1 MRPRANEWFREAGD
15 TPLAA
20 EEQSWRIRAALRAL
34 AWSVVRKTI
43 DGLPERD
50 QQEPTWRYW
59 KARAL
64 AELGKKEDADA
75 LYATVATGIHFY
87 GLLAAE
93 ALGRGVEQ
101 LAALK
106 SEPAMASDDAFAA
119 FAAKPAVRRAVKLAE
134 LDMRAESR
142 REWISAVAGLDD
154 EGLLLAADYARRVGL
169 YDRAINTAE
178 RTSIRHDYSMRYM
191 TPWRSEFGAAAR
203 DHSIDEELLYAIAR
217 QESRFAPDIVSSA
230 GAVGLMQLMPGTA
243 RWVAKQ
249 LARSDYNSTRMA
261 QVELNTQFG
270 AYYFKY
276 WHERLDR
283 MPALAAAAY
292 NAGPNRAQAWRP
304 SAMPLEGAIWVETIP
319 FNETRDYVKK
329 VLANTMLYAQA
340 LGRPYVPLSTRL
352 GTVLPRGSAA
362 LPD

>member
-1 MRPRANEWFREAGD
+1 
-15 TPLAA
+15 
-20 EEQSWRIRAALRAL
+20 
-34 AWSVVRKTI
+34 
-43 DGLPERD
+43 
-50 QQEPTWRYW
+50 
-59 KARAL
+59 
-64 AELGKKEDADA
+64 
-75 LYATVATGIHFY
+75 
-87 GLLAAE
+87 
-93 ALGRGVEQ
+93 
-101 LAALK
+101 
-106 SEPAMASDDAFAA
+106 
-119 FAAKPAVRRAVKLAE
+119 
-134 LDMRAESR
+134 
-142 REWISAVAGLDD
+142 
-154 EGLLLAADYARRVGL
+154 
-169 YDRAINTAE
+169 
-178 RTSIRHDYSMRYM
+178 MRYM

-304 SAMPLEGAIWVETIP
+304 SATPLEGAIWVETIP

-329 VLANTMLYAQA
+329 VLANTMLYVQA

-352 GTVLPRGSAA
+352 GTVLPRGSA